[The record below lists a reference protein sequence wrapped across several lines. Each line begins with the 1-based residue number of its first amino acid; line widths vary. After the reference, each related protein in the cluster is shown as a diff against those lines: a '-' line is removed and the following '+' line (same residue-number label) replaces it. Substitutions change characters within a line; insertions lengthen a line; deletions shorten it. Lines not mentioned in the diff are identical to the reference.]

1 MSICIETWGDY
12 ALFSRPEFS
21 TERVS
26 YDIITPSAARGLIE
40 GIFYHPGLRWVIDRI
55 HVCAP
60 IRFSSVR
67 RNEVSAVVPADTV
80 RLVMKKGGGVL
91 GLDAREFRQQRASLL
106 LRDVR
111 YVLSA
116 HFEMVPDKAGHGDNP
131 GKFQDIIK
139 RRLARGQCFYNP
151 FFGCKEFP
159 AHFAPCTHIP
169 PCPEELKGDV
179 DLGWMLYDMDWDA
192 YDNVGNPDPDCSPQ
206 PRFFRAVLHDGVL
219 IVPDLHSEEVKG

>member
-1 MSICIETWGDY
+1 MSICIETWGDF

-40 GIFYHPGLRWVIDRI
+40 SIFYHPGLRWVIDRI

-60 IRFSSVR
+60 IRYISVR
-67 RNEVSAVVPADTV
+67 RNEVSAVIPADAV
-80 RLVMKKGGGVL
+80 RSVMKKGGGVL
-91 GLDAREFRQQRASLL
+91 GLDVRECRQQRASLL

-111 YVLSA
+111 YVISA
-116 HFEMVPDKAGHGDNP
+116 HFEMVPKKAGSGDNP
-131 GKFQDIIK
+131 GKFQDIIT
-139 RRLARGQCFYNP
+139 RRLAKGQCFFQPYYG
-151 FFGCKEFP
+151 FKELP

-169 PCPEELKGDV
+169 PCPEELKGEI
-179 DLGWMLYDMDWDA
+179 DLGWMLYNMDWET
-192 YDNVGNPDPDCSPQ
+192 YDNVGNLGPDRSPQ

-219 IVPDLHSEEVKG
+219 NVPDSQSEEVKG